1 MYIYIYIC
9 IHTVDGSEILHHLG
23 CTKPINWCRI
33 SSINNIY
40 VYICTYF
47 SLGWS
52 DLHQSKME
60 QWKANSSFVEL
71 KHGVI
76 IIPTQTKRYCKGNPS
91 KLQYICI
98 VWMTP
103 VKEMQEFWNQ
113 IKKKTECHD
122 YWSKLS
128 LTLPRARRSKG
139 RSNKVRRKCDLI
151 RTHSSVASRLLT
163 SPYYTMVG
171 DFHHEKYKSIWHHL
185 PLSGDSFQPKKNMFK
200 PPTTYSRFRT
210 FYPETLAGQFAD
222 SWSDTGHPPYQP
234 IVDLQVPQRESGSQR
249 GVPHQHPGRGV
260 DRYHHATKVAHT
272 VDG

>member
-1 MYIYIYIC
+1 MCVYVYIYMYTYC
-9 IHTVDGSEILHHLG
+9 WWFRNPAPPGMHKTCQLVQDFFHQQY
-23 CTKPINWCRI
+23 
-33 SSINNIY
+33 IY

-122 YWSKLS
+122 YWTKLS

-171 DFHHEKYKSIWHHL
+171 EKTCSNH
-185 PLSGDSFQPKKNMFK
+185 Q
-200 PPTTYSRFRT
+200 
-210 FYPETLAGQFAD
+210 
-222 SWSDTGHPPYQP
+222 
-234 IVDLQVPQRESGSQR
+234 LQ
-249 GVPHQHPGRGV
+249 
-260 DRYHHATKVAHT
+260 
-272 VDG
+272 